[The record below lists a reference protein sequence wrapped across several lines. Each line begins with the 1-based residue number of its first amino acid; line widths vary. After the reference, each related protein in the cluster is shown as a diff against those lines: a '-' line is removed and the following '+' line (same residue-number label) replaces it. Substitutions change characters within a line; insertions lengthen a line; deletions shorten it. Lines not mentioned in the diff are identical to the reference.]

1 MENTAEFQGAQADP
15 DKIQSRLLDL
25 FFQQSIASVAGGMLI
40 AVLLLAVLWDHAP
53 RVALTW
59 WAVATLAAHGL
70 RAGSLWG
77 YRRLRARPHD
87 TAVWYAIALG
97 GTGLS
102 GLSWGTLAFVY
113 PHVQG
118 PSHQTLLL
126 LALMGAAAGAATLL
140 AGLRGAVQIFGL
152 ASLLPIT
159 LVLALQDEAVSKWL
173 ALCLLLYL
181 GSVMM
186 ALPQRVY
193 RYLQETQA
201 TGILREGLLLRL
213 EDAESMAG
221 VGHFEWDADSGW
233 ASPSAQLC
241 RMVGLLPG
249 TRVRERACWRY
260 LARGDGHRVRERVV
274 QALRERQPEFAY
286 EARLRTP
293 AGLVDVSVVHRVHY
307 RPDGQALR
315 GLTAVQDISA
325 RKADQRE
332 LQTLAFHDPLTG
344 LANRK
349 LFQDRL
355 SRLVDAPTADA
366 ARQSPVALLMLDLDH
381 FKTVNDTLGHA
392 VGDRL
397 LVAAAERLR
406 HCVRAADTVSRLG
419 GDEFAIIAPDLPSGV
434 AAAELA
440 ARINQAL
447 SQPFLLDQQE
457 IYVSCSVGIALYP
470 EDAQGADL
478 LLRCADMALFDAK
491 AKGRS
496 GFQFHTPEQTEQA
509 RARVSLEADLRR
521 SLERRE
527 FELHYQAKVDMT
539 DGSLVGAEALLR
551 WRQRER
557 GLVPPDQFIRLADD
571 TGLIVPIG
579 EWVLREAC
587 ATARAWNE
595 GRSAND
601 TLKIAVNLSPRQ
613 FWAPNLLTMVCNVMV
628 ETGCRPEWIELEITE
643 SLLLDSRGQVAEVL
657 VDLREMGFTLAIDD
671 FGTGYSALSYLTRFP
686 IGTLKIDRSFVNEV
700 ASHPEREAIVRAI
713 VSMGHSLHLDLVAEG
728 VETEAQARVLQAL
741 GCHLAQGWLY
751 GRPMAR
757 AAFEAAQALVVLVP
771 ALADDPH
778 PAITV

>member
-1 MENTAEFQGAQADP
+1 MENPAEPRDAHSDP
-15 DKIQSRLLDL
+15 DRIQSRLLNL
-25 FFQQSIASVAGGMLI
+25 FFRQSLVSVAGGTLI
-40 AVLLLAVLWDHAP
+40 ACLLVTVLWGQAP
-53 RVALTW
+53 AAALLC
-59 WAVATLAAHGL
+59 WAAAMTGAHGVRGGL
-70 RAGSLWG
+70 IW
-77 YRRLRARPHD
+77 YRRVVGAERHTPALWHAL
-87 TAVWYAIALG
+87 ALG
-97 GTGLS
+97 STGLS
-102 GLSWGTLAFVY
+102 GMAWGTLALIH
-113 PHVQG
+113 PMLHSQ
-118 PSHQTLLL
+118 PHQTLLL
-126 LALMGAAAGAATLL
+126 LTLLGASAGAATLL
-140 AGLRGAVQIFGL
+140 AGLRGAVQLFGMG
-152 ASLLPIT
+152 ALLPVT
-159 LVLALQDEAVSKWL
+159 VVLAVRGEAVYGWL
-173 ALCLLLYL
+173 ALCVLLYL
-181 GSVMM
+181 GCVMVV
-186 ALPQRVY
+186 LPARVL
-193 RYLQETQA
+193 RYLREMHA
-201 TGILREGLLLRL
+201 NGVLRDGSLMRL
-213 EDAESMAG
+213 EDAERMTG
-221 VGHFEWDADSGW
+221 VGHFEWDVASGRVI
-233 ASPSAQLC
+233 PSAQLC
-241 RMVGLLPG
+241 RMVDLSPHERLTVRTLLKHLAAEDRRAVR
-249 TRVRERACWRY
+249 TRW
-260 LARGDGHRVRERVV
+260 V
-274 QALRERQPEFAY
+274 QALRARQTEFAH
-286 EARLRTP
+286 EARVCTP
-293 AGLVDVSVVHRVHY
+293 RGLMDVSMAHRVVY
-307 RPDGQALR
+307 DGTGQVQR

-349 LFQDRL
+349 LFQNRL
-355 SRLVDAPTADA
+355 SSLVDAPAGDVTLRA
-366 ARQSPVALLMLDLDH
+366 PLALLMLDLDH

-397 LVAAAERLR
+397 LEAAADRLR
-406 HCVRAADTVSRLG
+406 ACVRADDTVARLG
-419 GDEFAIIAPDLPSGV
+419 GDEFAIIVPDLPSGID
-434 AAAELA
+434 AAELA
-440 ARINQAL
+440 ARINQTL
-447 SQPFLLDQQE
+447 SSPFLLDQQE

-521 SLERRE
+521 ALERRE

-539 DGSLVGAEALLR
+539 DGRLVGAEALLR

-557 GLVPPDQFIRLADD
+557 GLVPPDHFIRLAED

-595 GRSAND
+595 GRSAHE

-643 SLLLDSRGQVAEVL
+643 SLLLDSRGHVAEVL

-728 VETEAQARVLQAL
+728 VETEAQAQVLQSL

-757 AAFEAAQALVVLVP
+757 EAFEAAQALIVLVP
-771 ALADDPH
+771 AS
-778 PAITV
+778 PAHRQPLIA